1 MSLFHRNDTAV
12 TSEKEP
18 VRNVRKIGAS
28 ALVAAAALATGI
40 GASHEANAPTSVPQA
55 VSTTSEKPQ
64 LSVPDNGAFSVDQ
77 QGSIIPETG
86 ATTLEVDG
94 TKVAGIIPSMEVTR
108 QDSVSTDTGQAS
120 VTEERNGSDQSNDMA
135 RTGESTVTSAA
146 VVGGDPKPVTN
157 TIPVQIDGG
166 ANVSIERLPVV
177 PAGK

>member
-12 TSEKEP
+12 TSEKES
-18 VRNVRKIGAS
+18 VSDARKIGAS
-28 ALVAAAALATGI
+28 VLVAAAALATGI
-40 GASHEANAPTSVPQA
+40 GASHKSEVPTSVPQA
-55 VSTTSEKPQ
+55 VSTTSETPQ

-108 QDSVSTDTGQAS
+108 QDGVSTDIGQ
-120 VTEERNGSDQSNDMA
+120 
-135 RTGESTVTSAA
+135 AA
-146 VVGGDPKPVTN
+146 VVGGDPTPVTN
-157 TIPVQIDGG
+157 TMPVKIDGG
-166 ANVSIERLPVV
+166 ADVSIERLPID

>member
-1 MSLFHRNDTAV
+1 MSLFHRKDTAV
-12 TSEKEP
+12 TSEKES
-18 VRNVRKIGAS
+18 VSDARKIGAS
-28 ALVAAAALATGI
+28 VLVAAAALATGI
-40 GASHEANAPTSVPQA
+40 GASHKSEVPTSVPQA
-55 VSTTSEKPQ
+55 VSTTSEMPQ

-94 TKVAGIIPSMEVTR
+94 TKVAGIIPSAEITK
-108 QDSVSTDTGQAS
+108 DAGASTDIGQAA
-120 VTEERNGSDQSNDMA
+120 VAEERNGSDQSNDMT

-146 VVGGDPKPVTN
+146 VVGGDPTPLTN

-166 ANVSIERLPVV
+166 ADVSIERLPVN

>member
-28 ALVAAAALATGI
+28 ALVLAAALAMGI
-40 GASHEANAPTSVPQA
+40 GASHKSEVPTSVPQA
-55 VSTTSEKPQ
+55 VSTTSEMPQ

-77 QGSIIPETG
+77 QGSIIPETR

-94 TKVAGIIPSMEVTR
+94 TKVAGIISSAEITKDAGAST
-108 QDSVSTDTGQAS
+108 DSVQ
-120 VTEERNGSDQSNDMA
+120 
-135 RTGESTVTSAA
+135 AA
-146 VVGGDPKPVTN
+146 VVGGDPTPVTN
-157 TIPVQIDGG
+157 AIPVQIDGG
-166 ANVSIERLPVV
+166 ADVSIERLPVY